1 MADLNQVF
9 LLGNLTRDPEVRYA
23 PSGDAVADMHMAV
36 SRRYRS
42 RDGQD
47 REETCFVSVVVWGRQ
62 AEPCGRYLHK
72 GSLVLVDGR
81 LQYDQ
86 WEKDGQRQ
94 SRLRVRAN
102 RVQFMDRPDSG
113 GGGGGG
119 GGGDGGGGRETRR
132 QEAPPAPAYG
142 GNDEPA
148 GPAESFGD
156 DDNLPF

>member
-72 GSLVLVDGR
+72 GSLVLVDVATGEAMN
-81 LQYDQ
+81 LTPS
-86 WEKDGQRQ
+86 RQ
-94 SRLRVRAN
+94 DVSQPRWSPTGEVLA
-102 RVQFMDRPDSG
+102 FLEIS
-113 GGGGGG
+113 
-119 GGGDGGGGRETRR
+119 
-132 QEAPPAPAYG
+132 
-142 GNDEPA
+142 
-148 GPAESFGD
+148 
-156 DDNLPF
+156 L